1 MMTECEWAPPRWEP
15 RSVNDRGCSI
25 MAAPGGGDEVGHFL
39 PLRPENWERRVRID
53 AGTPTT

>member
-1 MMTECEWAPPRWEP
+1 MMTEREWAAPRWEL

-39 PLRPENWERRVRID
+39 PLRPLASAPKLGETRQD
-53 AGTPTT
+53 